1 MKYAN
6 KNAFLAYFSCFCQIN
21 LLSLQPVRIQ
31 ERHRHRYELNH
42 AYQQELEENGLICSG
57 INPDSGLT
65 EIIELQD
72 HPWFIGTQFHPEY
85 SSTVL
90 HPHPL
95 FLSFMQTLVTKK

>member
-21 LLSLQPVRIQ
+21 LLSSQPVKIQ

-42 AYQQELEENGLICSG
+42 TYQQELEENGLICSG

-85 SSTVL
+85 SSTAL